1 LFSFEGGHV
10 GRSPEPVM
18 HQITSSR
25 LRPLPAAL
33 AVALLLGACTTANEG
48 QRSASESPRRTEVK
62 RELSAETTPSGD
74 RDAMAETQSLDDR
87 RQDAAAGAERSVAP
101 RPMAPP
107 AEPEPSASLASAREA
122 KAHRARPAIG
132 NAVGAS
138 ALAQTDTVADLQ
150 RQQGPADRE
159 RYAEIETNPV
169 FATIDTPVSTF
180 AVDVDTGAYSNAR
193 RFLAQGRLP
202 PSDAVRVEE
211 FINYFD
217 YDYPIPASP
226 EQPFSVHTE
235 LALAPW
241 NGDRWLLQVGL
252 KGFEVTREQLPASN
266 LVFLL
271 DVSGSMHSADK
282 LPLVKTAM
290 RKLVTQLR
298 PQDRVAIVVYA
309 GAAGL
314 VLPATSGADHATILA
329 ALDGLQ
335 AGGSTNGGQGI
346 QLAYSIARDNYIEGG
361 VNRVILAT
369 DGDFNVGTV
378 NQSALEDLVSRERN
392 SGVALT
398 TLGFGQGN
406 YNDQLAER
414 LANLGDGNHAY
425 IDTEREAHKVLVD
438 ELGANLLTIARD
450 VKIQIEFNPAVVAEY
465 RLIGYENRL
474 LAREDFNNDQVDAG
488 EIGAGHTVT
497 ALYELTPVSSGAQR
511 LPPLRYQSAAPV
523 GGLGNEVAYLK
534 LRYKQPDEDR
544 SRLIEQPVRLGEHIG
559 AGSEQLRFAAAV
571 AAFGQALRGG
581 TYLDGYRLDD
591 IAALARASAGP
602 DPFGLRGEL
611 IELIGTAASLSAT
624 GQPQQ
629 ISQIAH

>member
-1 LFSFEGGHV
+1 
-10 GRSPEPVM
+10 
-18 HQITSSR
+18 
-25 LRPLPAAL
+25 
-33 AVALLLGACTTANEG
+33 
-48 QRSASESPRRTEVK
+48 
-62 RELSAETTPSGD
+62 
-74 RDAMAETQSLDDR
+74 
-87 RQDAAAGAERSVAP
+87 
-101 RPMAPP
+101 
-107 AEPEPSASLASAREA
+107 
-122 KAHRARPAIG
+122 
-132 NAVGAS
+132 
-138 ALAQTDTVADLQ
+138 
-150 RQQGPADRE
+150 
-159 RYAEIETNPV
+159 V
-169 FATIDTPVSTF
+169 FATVETPVSTF

-193 RFLAQGRLP
+193 RFLSQGRLP

-217 YDYPIPASP
+217 YDYPRPTSL

-290 RKLVTQLR
+290 AKLVKQLR

-314 VLPATSGADHATILA
+314 VLPATSGADHQTILA

-346 QLAYSIARDNYIEGG
+346 QLAYNIARENYIEGG

-378 NQSALEDLVSRERN
+378 DQGALEDLVSRERK

-406 YNDQLAER
+406 YNDELAER

-438 ELGANLLTIARD
+438 ELGANLLTIAKD
-450 VKIQIEFNPAVVAEY
+450 VKIQIEFNPAVVSEY

-497 ALYELTPVSSGAQR
+497 ALYELTPVDSTAQR
-511 LPPLRYQSAAPV
+511 LPPLRYRPAETSAAQS
-523 GGLGNEVAYLK
+523 GEVAFLK
-534 LRYKQPDEDR
+534 LRYKQPDEDH
-544 SRLIEQPVRLGEHIG
+544 SRLIEQPVRLSENIG
-559 AGSEQLRFAAAV
+559 NGSPQLRFAAAV

-581 TYLDGYRLDD
+581 KYLDGYRLED
-591 IAALARASAGP
+591 IAALAQASAGS
-602 DPFGLRGEL
+602 DPFGLRGEF
-611 IELIGTAASLSAT
+611 IELVGHAARLSGPAE
-624 GQPQQ
+624 QQ
-629 ISQIAH
+629 VTQVAD